1 MKPVL
6 LYLHGF
12 NSSTGAAKA
21 QPMGRQE

>member
-12 NSSTGAAKA
+12 NSSPGSAKA

>member
-12 NSSTGAAKA
+12 NSSPGAAKA
-21 QPMGRQE
+21 QPMGRQA